1 MSRIKLFILTL
12 FFSVLS
18 VQAFCQTKTKEITL
32 VNPQASIQKYHT
44 IDELNTK
51 SKGELITL
59 YKERFKVLTFL
70 LPYSALSTRAG
81 VSLKELGIPESSE
94 NKTLLEKENK
104 TGEAFDEA
112 VNQSLDNFIAY
123 ADKTSIVWSILFFE
137 DTIRKLAIG
146 KDY

>member
-1 MSRIKLFILTL
+1 MPYKKFLTSL
-12 FFSVLS
+12 LVLCTIQVQSFSQS
-18 VQAFCQTKTKEITL
+18 KTKEVTL
-32 VNPQASIQKYHT
+32 INSQALIQRYHT
-44 IDELNTK
+44 IDELNAK
-51 SKGELITL
+51 AKGELITL

-70 LPYSALSTRAG
+70 LPYSALSTKAG
-81 VSLKELGIPESSE
+81 MSLKELGIPENSE

-104 TGEAFDEA
+104 AGEVFNET
-112 VNQSLDNFIAY
+112 VNVSLDNFIAY

>member
-59 YKERFKVLTFL
+59 YKERFKVLTFV